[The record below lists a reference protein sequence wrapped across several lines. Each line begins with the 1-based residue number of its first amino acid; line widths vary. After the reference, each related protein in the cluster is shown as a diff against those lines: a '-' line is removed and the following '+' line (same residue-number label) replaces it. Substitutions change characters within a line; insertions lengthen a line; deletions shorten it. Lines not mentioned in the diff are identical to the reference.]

1 MWAAIRFSSGV
12 LALTIASVSCRK
24 TASPLSSSDSG
35 GSVQRELPQQSPHV
49 RFASSAPIFSA
60 PIAALRVRDATV
72 VAGLVAAAGIVRV
85 TALNDDGSSWTS
97 DALSGVAWSPDAEVQ
112 LEHARDGLA
121 LVWRGGKGE
130 KRAGRLVLLGP
141 DGTLRGVAREVAAQW
156 CTTGER
162 VAWIAP
168 NSRGP
173 IHVLSRTWSDDTP
186 REAVL
191 DTSDKTAAL
200 VCGDHDVFV
209 LGESDD
215 GLTSTTFDPDTGV
228 PSAPT
233 VVIRDSDLG
242 GDEVEHRVYV
252 SGDTLEI
259 VRIASSGS
267 IAARD
272 VRRVGSPSPW
282 RKLKYAL
289 SPDDDVVAV
298 DGDENTMVVVF
309 TRPAEGTC
317 PAMASTA
324 ERVEALWVDR
334 TAAVETL
341 FELAPADCQRTFGP
355 FWTAQPTRRPPM
367 IAWVE
372 RPIDPAPGAP
382 SIAAVAYRTTLAEGV
397 RTGRLEVAADA
408 IADAGCDE
416 TECFVAALVRGPD
429 GDATK
434 PLSIAVLGYP

>member
-1 MWAAIRFSSGV
+1 MWPAIRFSSGV
-12 LALTIASVSCRK
+12 LVLTVASVSCRK
-24 TASPLSSSDSG
+24 TASPRSGSDSA
-35 GSVQRELPQQSPHV
+35 GSVQQELREASPHV
-49 RFASSAPIFSA
+49 RFASSVPVFSA

-72 VAGLVAAAGIVRV
+72 VAGLVAVSGIVRV
-85 TALNDDGSSWTS
+85 MALHDDGSSWTS
-97 DALSGVAWSPDAEVQ
+97 DVLSGVAWSPDADVQ
-112 LEHARDGLA
+112 LEHARDGVA

-130 KRAGRLVLLGP
+130 KRVGRLVLLGP
-141 DGTLRGVAREVAAQW
+141 DGTIRGAVREVAGQW

-168 NSRGP
+168 NLRGP

-209 LGESDD
+209 LGDGDD

-228 PSAPT
+228 PTAPT

-242 GDEVEHRVYV
+242 GDELEHRVFT

-259 VRIASSGS
+259 VHIASAGA

-272 VRRVGSPSPW
+272 VRRVGSPSAW

-298 DGDENTMVVVF
+298 DGDEKTMVIVF
-309 TRPAEGTC
+309 TRPSEGTC

-334 TAAVETL
+334 AAAVETL
-341 FELAPADCQRTFGP
+341 FELAPADCQRSVGP

-372 RPIDPAPGAP
+372 RRVDPAPGAP
-382 SIAAVAYRTTLAEGV
+382 PIAGVAYRTTLAEGV

-429 GDATK
+429 GDGTK